1 MTELNKCRDLLDTV
15 GKGTLERIA
24 KGYLDLL
31 ETSAA
36 IYEVDGSYAI
46 ALFSS
51 GYCKLMDRASREL
64 CGTSDNAEALACG
77 KWLCHRSCWSN
88 ASKITIETGA
98 PYDLKPCEG
107 GINIYAVPIKA
118 FGKVIGSIN
127 CGYGSPPSDDMTL
140 CELANKYHINKET
153 LTEISSEYEARPEY
167 IVRAAK
173 NHILLAAD
181 LIGQIYERSVL
192 ERNAL
197 EKEEQ
202 FHTAFKFSTIGTAIT
217 SPTKGWI
224 EVNNEVCRMLGYSK
238 DELSVMT
245 WAEITHP
252 GDLESDVTQ
261 FNRVLAGEMDG
272 YSLDKR
278 FIRKDGSVIYTTLWV
293 NCKRRDDGAIDYCVA
308 LLQDITARKK
318 IEQEREQFHKFFN
331 SSDDL
336 MVIADPNGAFK
347 SINPACTKVLGYS
360 ESELLSKPFIDFV
373 HPDDQQSTLDEMAR
387 QIQRGYSL
395 DFENRYICKN
405 GSFRYLSWHASY
417 IAKEGITYATAR
429 DITDFKILEADLIK
443 TNTERI
449 RLEEQSKTILA
460 NTIEGFW
467 ILDKEGNLI
476 QANEAYC
483 NMTGY
488 TQQELLQKGVADIE
502 VIETPEEI
510 EKRIMKIMETG
521 VDRFESK
528 HRCKN
533 GGIIDVEVSVNFI
546 KSDNVMFSF
555 IRDITQ
561 RKQIEDEIKTINVNL
576 QKRVDE
582 EVAKNRDKDQLMFEQ
597 SKYISMSEL
606 LINISHHWRQPLCAI
621 GVSIQDIK
629 DAYIHGELDEA
640 YITKNVNNSMS
651 ELLKL
656 SDTIDNF
663 RNFYTQE
670 RTLKEINVADEINK
684 AESLISGYIINK
696 GIIINKEL
704 DESLTVQ
711 GYQNEFTNVILNV
724 LTNAKDKFEE
734 RNITGGII
742 KVQSYKDAATG
753 KVIVSVSDNGGEISK
768 DIITKVF
775 EPYFTT
781 KDKAQRTGMGLYMSK
796 VIIEKNMKGTLSV
809 RNRDGWCEFRI
820 EI

>member
-1 MTELNKCRDLLDTV
+1 MNILNDYKPYEDLTELNKCRNLLDTV

-36 IYEVDGSYAI
+36 IYEVDGSYAT

-51 GYCKLMDRASREL
+51 GYCKLMDRASRKL
-64 CGTSDNAEALACG
+64 CDTSDNAEALACG
-77 KWLCHRSCWSN
+77 KWLCHQSCWSN

-127 CGYGSPPSDDMTL
+127 CGYGSPPPDDMTL

-153 LTEISSEYEARPEY
+153 LTEISNEYEARPEY
-167 IVRAAK
+167 IVKAAK
-173 NHILLAAD
+173 KHILLAAE
-181 LIGQIYERSVL
+181 LIGEIYERSVL
-192 ERNAL
+192 ERKAL

-202 FHTAFKFSTIGTAIT
+202 FHTAFEFSTIGIAIT

-238 DELSVMT
+238 DELSGMT
-245 WAEITHP
+245 WVEITHP
-252 GDLESDVTQ
+252 GDLKSDITQ
-261 FNRVLAGEMDG
+261 FNRVLAGKMDG

-278 FIRKDGSVIYTTLWV
+278 LIRKDGSVIYTTLWV

-308 LLQDITARKK
+308 LLQDITERKK

-360 ESELLSKPFIDFV
+360 EAELLSKPFIYFV
-373 HPDDQQSTLDEMAR
+373 HPDDRQSTLDEMAM
-387 QIQRGYSL
+387 QIQRGYLL

-417 IAKEGITYATAR
+417 IAKEGTTYATAR

-460 NTIEGFW
+460 TTIEGFW
-467 ILDKEGNLI
+467 MLDVAGNLI
-476 QANEAYC
+476 QVNEAYC

-488 TQQELLQKGVADIE
+488 TQQELLQKGVGDFE

-510 EKRIMKIMETG
+510 TKRITKIMETG
-521 VDRFESK
+521 VDRFETK

-555 IRDITQ
+555 IRNITQ
-561 RKQIEDEIKTINVNL
+561 RKQIEDEIKTINVN
-576 QKRVDE
+576 
-582 EVAKNRDKDQLMFEQ
+582 
-597 SKYISMSEL
+597 
-606 LINISHHWRQPLCAI
+606 
-621 GVSIQDIK
+621 
-629 DAYIHGELDEA
+629 
-640 YITKNVNNSMS
+640 
-651 ELLKL
+651 
-656 SDTIDNF
+656 
-663 RNFYTQE
+663 
-670 RTLKEINVADEINK
+670 
-684 AESLISGYIINK
+684 
-696 GIIINKEL
+696 
-704 DESLTVQ
+704 
-711 GYQNEFTNVILNV
+711 
-724 LTNAKDKFEE
+724 
-734 RNITGGII
+734 
-742 KVQSYKDAATG
+742 
-753 KVIVSVSDNGGEISK
+753 
-768 DIITKVF
+768 
-775 EPYFTT
+775 
-781 KDKAQRTGMGLYMSK
+781 
-796 VIIEKNMKGTLSV
+796 
-809 RNRDGWCEFRI
+809 
-820 EI
+820 